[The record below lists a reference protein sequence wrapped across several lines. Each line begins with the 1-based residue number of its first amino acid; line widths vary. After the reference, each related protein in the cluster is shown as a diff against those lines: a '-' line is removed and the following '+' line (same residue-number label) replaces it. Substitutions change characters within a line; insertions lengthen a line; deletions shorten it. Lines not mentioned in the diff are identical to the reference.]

1 MPTPQDLMPQI
12 VARLGRD
19 ANEDNLVL
27 WVCEETGLDL
37 SAAQTLINDAKVYH
51 AGKIRRRRAP
61 VRLALGGLILIAGII
76 LTIYPLYTLV
86 MQARQLQ
93 LTVGQALTLGLGQ
106 FLDPGFTTALTLGVA
121 MMVGSGLALGEE
133 LAHVSEKET

>member
-19 ANEDNLVL
+19 ANEDSLVL
-27 WVCEETGLDL
+27 WVCEETGLDW
-37 SAAQTLINDAKVYH
+37 SAAQALINDAKVYH
-51 AGKIRRRRAP
+51 ADKIRRRRAP
-61 VRLALGGLILIAGII
+61 ARLALGGLALTAGII
-76 LTIYPLYTLV
+76 LTIYPFYTLV

-106 FLDPGFTTALTLGVA
+106 LLDPGFLTMLTLGVA

-133 LAHVSEKET
+133 LAHVSEKEA